1 VTAAIDV
8 VLASASPR
16 RKELLERL
24 GLRLQVL
31 PAEIDESPQADERPA
46 DYVRRMAAE
55 KCAAV
60 LARQDLEPGLPV
72 LAADTIVVADAQILG
87 KPIDGADAAG
97 MLRRLAGRRHDV
109 ITAYRIQRAA
119 AVAERAITT
128 VVSFR
133 LLAPPEIDAY
143 VASGEWQGKAGG
155 YAIQGVAAVFATE
168 LRGSLTNVIG
178 LPLAE
183 VVADLQAVGGLPG
196 WPPAGFGAGA

>member
-1 VTAAIDV
+1 VTASIDV
-8 VLASASPR
+8 VLGSASPR

-24 GLRLQVL
+24 GLRLQIV
-31 PAEIDESPQADERPA
+31 PAEIDESPRADERPA

-60 LARQDLEPGLPV
+60 IARPDLEPGLPV
-72 LAADTIVVADAQILG
+72 VAADTIVVADAQILG
-87 KPIDGADAAG
+87 KPTDAADAAG

-109 ITAYRIQRAA
+109 ITAYRVQRGS

-128 VVSFR
+128 AVSFR
-133 LLAPPEIDAY
+133 LLAPAEIDAY
-143 VASGEWQGKAGG
+143 VACGEWQGKAGG

-183 VVADLQAVGGLPG
+183 VVADLLAVGGLPG